1 MDRHRL
7 ILKIAEMRS
16 YIASDWPSVE
26 ERKRLYR
33 AVEEIEKMLSE
44 ADDGDSYE
52 KNSPQK

>member
-33 AVEEIEKMLSE
+33 VVEQMENMLKEDEDKQKEIEKT
-44 ADDGDSYE
+44 
-52 KNSPQK
+52 